1 MISPDDLV
9 PVLERARE
17 AGFLGP
23 GPVVAH
29 LRHSEGFAV
38 AAEDALGRRPRTFA
52 DLGTGGGIPGLVLA
66 MRWPDAPGALVEVG
80 RRRAAFLRESVVEL
94 GLANRV
100 EVLEERGE
108 AVGQLS
114 LYREQVELVT
124 ARSFAAPSVTA
135 EIAAGIVSIH
145 GVVVVSEPPEHDA
158 QRWPATGLE
167 ALGFGPAE
175 TTEIGVAHFAV
186 LTKTAGTPSRYPRS
200 VGRPA
205 KRPLW

>member
-1 MISPDDLV
+1 MSSADDLV

-29 LRHSEGFAV
+29 LRHSDGFAV
-38 AAEDALGRRPRTFA
+38 AAEGALGHRPRSWA

-66 MRWPDAPGALVEVG
+66 MRWPEVPGTLVEVG

-94 GLANRV
+94 GLGDRI

-108 AVGQLS
+108 TVGQLA
-114 LYREQVELVT
+114 LYREQRELVT

-135 EIAAGIVSIH
+135 EIAAGIVGIE
-145 GVVVVSEPPEHDA
+145 GIVVVSDPPQRDGR
-158 QRWPATGLE
+158 RWPTEELGN
-167 ALGFGPAE
+167 LGFGPAE
-175 TTEIGVAHFAV
+175 AVEIDIAHFAV
-186 LTKTAGTPSRYPRS
+186 LRKLTDTPNRYPRPI
-200 VGRPA
+200 GRPA

>member
-1 MISPDDLV
+1 MSSPDDLV
-9 PVLERARE
+9 RVLERARE

-23 GPVVAH
+23 GPAVAH

-38 AAEDALGRRPRTFA
+38 AAEDALGRRPRGFV

-66 MRWPDAPGALVEVG
+66 VRWPEVPGGLVEVG
-80 RRRAAFLRESVVEL
+80 RRRAAFLRESVVDL
-94 GLANRV
+94 GLADRV

-108 AVGQLS
+108 TVGQLS
-114 LYREQVELVT
+114 LYREQLELVT

-158 QRWPATGLE
+158 HRWPTKELGD
-167 ALGFGPAE
+167 LGFGPAE
-175 TTEIGVAHFAV
+175 TTEIGVGHFAV
-186 LTKTAGTPSRYPRS
+186 LRKSAGTPDRYPRP